1 MFLFMILY
9 LTWVIVMEEIW
20 LDLYYKA
27 KEALNS
33 KELSPFITLGTN
45 ACAIRTVN
53 GNIYTGINIDTSS
66 NLNSCAE
73 RSAVT
78 NMINHGEKEID
89 KIVIVNELEEVIKP
103 CKKCLSYLL
112 ELSSNGMDIEILID
126 IAPIKINKLYKQLPN
141 WWGTLRIKK

>member
-1 MFLFMILY
+1 
-9 LTWVIVMEEIW
+9 MEEIW

-27 KEALNS
+27 KETLNA
-33 KELSPFITLGTN
+33 KELSQFITMGTN
-45 ACAIRTVN
+45 ACAIRTVA
-53 GNIYTGINIDTSS
+53 GNIYTGINIDTFS

-89 KIVIVNELEEVIKP
+89 KMVIINELEEVIKP
-103 CKKCLSYLL
+103 CKKCLPYLL
-112 ELSSNGMDIEILID
+112 ELCSDANDIEILTD
-126 IAPIKINKLYKQLPN
+126 VAPIKITKLYKMLPG